1 MIFQNKKFQKTVVAV
16 IAGVLIVTMVL
27 SIVASAM

>member
-16 IAGVLIVTMVL
+16 IAGVLIATMVV
-27 SIVASAM
+27 SIFASAM